1 MRARPAGALRPR
13 PRGHGQDPLR
23 DTAERHLREALRLS
37 ATEESVILVLSSLA
51 MLARA
56 ARQSDELERA
66 ALLWAVVSAEGK
78 SLPA

>member
-1 MRARPAGALRPR
+1 M
-13 PRGHGQDPLR
+13 
-23 DTAERHLREALRLS
+23 
-37 ATEESVILVLSSLA
+37 ILVLSSLA

-66 ALLWAVVSAEGK
+66 ALLWAVVSAEGE